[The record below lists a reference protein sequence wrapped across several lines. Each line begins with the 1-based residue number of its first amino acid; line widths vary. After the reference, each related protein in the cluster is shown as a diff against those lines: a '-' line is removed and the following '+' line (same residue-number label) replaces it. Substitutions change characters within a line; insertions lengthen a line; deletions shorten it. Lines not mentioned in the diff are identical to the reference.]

1 MLSQQQ
7 IRDNIPLF
15 NNVTSDELKKLSS
28 AVLDSIQYH
37 TNIQTQFSSFEEI
50 ADPATIQ
57 AICDTIMS
65 LVLKLL
71 QSRSSNNDYS
81 DQFQNF
87 GLSSEHS
94 DAMAEVINS
103 RLDAICKEM
112 ASRSSGDKLTDLEWR
127 FGLTAAASCSN
138 NGSAFVQMKLSFEN
152 YKPVSVE
159 MGIMEFYEFAADIK
173 HIQQEMSN
181 NFNI

>member
-7 IRDNIPLF
+7 IRDNVPLF
-15 NNVTSDELKKLSS
+15 NNVTPDELKRISS
-28 AVLDSIQYH
+28 SVIDSIQYQ
-37 TNIQTQFSSFEEI
+37 TNLQAQLSSLDDI
-50 ADPATIQ
+50 ADPATRQ
-57 AICDTIMS
+57 AIADTVLS

-71 QSRSSNNDYS
+71 QSRSTSGDFS
-81 DQFQNF
+81 EQFQNL
-87 GLSSEHS
+87 GLSAEHS
-94 DAMAEVINS
+94 DAMAEVITS
-103 RLDAICKEM
+103 RLDAVCREV

-127 FGLTAAASCSN
+127 FGLTAASCSN

-152 YKPVSVE
+152 DSPVSVE

-181 NFNI
+181 TLNI